1 MDANCPGGST
11 KESSYRKFTKREKEG
26 SVPYKFIAVDLTGPI
41 KYPSKIKKEIK
52 AHIMLYA
59 SSLTQGR
66 YLALLPDQ
74 SAEEF
79 LHSLKRFV
87 ARRGHPIKDISDNG
101 KTFLAAAKWMR
112 HTRQQ

>member
-1 MDANCPGGST
+1 MQIVQVAALRNPPTGSLP
-11 KESSYRKFTKREKEG
+11 KERKEG
-26 SVPYKFIAVDLTGPI
+26 SVPYKFIGVDLTGSI
-41 KYPSKIKKEIK
+41 KYPSKTKKEMK
-52 AHIMLYA
+52 AHIMFYA
-59 SSLTQGR
+59 SSVTQGI

-79 LHSLKRFV
+79 LRSLKRFV

-112 HTRQQ
+112 RTREQ

>member
-1 MDANCPGGST
+1 MQIVQVATLRNPPTGSLQ
-11 KESSYRKFTKREKEG
+11 KERRKDQCHTSSLEW
-26 SVPYKFIAVDLTGPI
+26 I
-41 KYPSKIKKEIK
+41 KYPSKTKKEMK

-59 SSLTQGR
+59 SSLTQGI

-79 LHSLKRFV
+79 LHSLKCFV

-101 KTFLAAAKWMR
+101 KTFLAAAKWTR
-112 HTRQQ
+112 RTRQQ